1 MIRIM
6 SEAINRRVYCCLS
19 TQTTTVL
26 SAKESTPHYK
36 LLYLRTPEK
45 WLGYTG
51 SSLWISCT
59 RPLEPNPK
67 LRFVQGSSE
76 EMMPS
81 GHFLTPWRNCKDA
94 YISGGESPRSLI

>member
-1 MIRIM
+1 MIWIM
-6 SEAINRRVYCCLS
+6 SEAINRRVYYCLS
-19 TQTTTVL
+19 TQITTVL

-36 LLYLRTPEK
+36 LLYLRTRVRSP
-45 WLGYTG
+45 GFIG
-51 SSLWISCT
+51 SSLWISCI